1 MISCSTA
8 LVRLLERY
16 GVDTVF
22 GIPGVHTIEFYRD
35 LPSTRIR
42 HITPRHEQGAG
53 FMADGYARVTGKPGV
68 CFLITGPGVT
78 NAATALAEAYSD
90 SVPVL
95 AISSVNQTS
104 ELGIGGGRLHEL
116 PSQRNLTSAFTVF
129 SHTILDPAEL
139 PHVLARAFTVFSSG
153 RPGPVHIEIPINLL
167 TADIGARPLEVHRV
181 ARPGPEP
188 RRVEQ
193 AAALLV
199 DAVNPIVILGGG
211 AVDASAEATRL
222 VESLDCPVVSTVA
235 GKGVVDEHHPLSLG
249 ATLPFA
255 PIREMIGRADVV
267 LAVGTEFAET
277 DLLYTGK
284 GPEINGRLIR
294 VDIEAE
300 QLVRNFMPR
309 VPILSDARL
318 ALDAINRILDGITL
332 KEITRDTPAE
342 VSQALTRLDWQ
353 PKAAQ
358 HKRVLDVLAAVA
370 PDNHTI
376 VCDSTQIAYTGYH
389 YYRCR
394 RPRQWL
400 FPLGFGTLGY
410 GLPAALGAKLGTPE
424 AAIICLA
431 GDGGYLFT
439 VEELAAAVEY
449 EIPVTVIL
457 WNNDGYGEIRD
468 AMVDAQIP
476 EIGVTLKTPD
486 FVAMAESFGCI
497 GLRPDSLKNLK
508 EALSGSFSA
517 RVPTII
523 EIHENAGFLR
533 DLPDPQATPE
543 QPEYTEHE

>member
-1 MISCSTA
+1 MISCSA
-8 LVRLLERY
+8 SLLRLLERY

-22 GIPGVHTIEFYRD
+22 GIPGVHTIEFYRE

-116 PSQRNLTSAFTVF
+116 PSQHKLTSSFTVF
-129 SHTILDPAEL
+129 SHTLLDPAEL
-139 PHVLARAFTVFSSG
+139 PHVLARAFAVFSSG

-167 TADIGARPLEVHRV
+167 TAEVSDAPIEIHRV
-181 ARPGPEP
+181 SRPGPEP
-188 RRVEQ
+188 GRVEK
-193 AAALLV
+193 AAALLA
-199 DAVNPIVILGGG
+199 DASSPIVILGGG
-211 AVDASAEATRL
+211 AVDASADATRL
-222 VESLDCPVVSTVA
+222 VESLQCPVVSTVA
-235 GKGVVDEHHPLSLG
+235 GKGVVDEFHPLSLG
-249 ATLPFA
+249 ATLPFE
-255 PIREMIGRADVV
+255 PVRDMIGKADVV

-284 GPEINGRLIR
+284 GPEINGDLIR

-300 QLVRNFMPR
+300 QLVRNFFPR
-309 VPILSDARL
+309 LPILSDARL
-318 ALDAINRILDGITL
+318 ALDAINRVREGTVP
-332 KEITRDTPAE
+332 KSSTRDARTE
-342 VSQALTRLDWQ
+342 VGHALADLDWL
-353 PKAAQ
+353 PKAARHQ
-358 HKRVLDVLAAVA
+358 KVLDVLAELL
-370 PDNHTI
+370 PENNTI
-376 VCDSTQIAYTGYH
+376 VCDSTQLAYTGYH

-424 AAIICLA
+424 DTIVCLA
-431 GDGGYLFT
+431 GDGGFLFT
-439 VEELAAAVEY
+439 VEELAAGAEY
-449 EIPVTVIL
+449 ELPVTVIV

-468 AMVDAQIP
+468 AMIEAQIP
-476 EIGVTLKTPD
+476 EIGVNLKTPD
-486 FVAMAESFGCI
+486 FVGVARAFGCL
-497 GLRPDSLKNLK
+497 GFKPGSLEELK
-508 EALSGSFSA
+508 DALLQSFDA
-517 RVPTII
+517 RVPTLI
-523 EIHENAGFLR
+523 EVHEEADYLV
-533 DLPDPQATPE
+533 D
-543 QPEYTEHE
+543 HE

>member
-116 PSQRNLTSAFTVF
+116 PSQRNLTSAFTLF
-129 SHTILDPAEL
+129 SHTVLDPAEI

-167 TADIGARPLEVHRV
+167 TANVIDDSFEVHRV
-181 ARPGPEP
+181 TRPGPEP

-193 AAALLV
+193 AADLLV
-199 DAVNPIVILGGG
+199 TAANPIVILGGG

-222 VESLDCPVVSTVA
+222 VETLQCPIVSTVA
-235 GKGVVDEHHPLSLG
+235 GKGVVNENHPLSLG
-249 ATLPFA
+249 ATLPFE
-255 PIREMIGRADVV
+255 PVCQMIGAADVV

-284 GPEINGRLIR
+284 GPQINGRLIR

-300 QLVRNFMPR
+300 QLVRNFSPR

-318 ALDAINRILDGITL
+318 ALDAINRSLEEKIATL
-332 KEITRDTPAE
+332 LGRGVKADADAKDATKVATDVAA
-342 VSQALTRLDWQ
+342 ALASLNWQ
-353 PKAAQ
+353 PKASQ
-358 HKRVLDVLAAVA
+358 HQRVLDALAEVV
-370 PDNHTI
+370 PVNHAI

-389 YYRCR
+389 YYRCS

-410 GLPAALGAKLGTPE
+410 GLPAALGAKLGTPNDT
-424 AAIICLA
+424 IICLT
-431 GDGGYLFT
+431 GDGGFLFT
-439 VEELAAAVEY
+439 VEELAAAAEY
-449 EIPVTVIL
+449 EIPVTVIV

-468 AMVDAQIP
+468 AMIEAGIP
-476 EIGVTLKTPD
+476 QIGVNLKTPD
-486 FVAMAESFGCI
+486 FVAMAIAFGCI
-497 GLRPDSLKNLK
+497 GVRPDSLEGLKN
-508 EALSGSFSA
+508 ALIASFSA

-523 EIHENAGFLR
+523 EIHENASYLV
-533 DLPDPQATPE
+533 D
-543 QPEYTEHE
+543 HE

>member
-1 MISCSTA
+1 MITCSAA
-8 LVRLLERY
+8 LIRLLERY

-22 GIPGVHTIEFYRD
+22 GIPGVHTIEFYRE

-68 CFLITGPGVT
+68 CFLITGPGIT

-95 AISSVNQTS
+95 AISSVNQTC
-104 ELGIGGGRLHEL
+104 ELGAGGGRLHEL

-129 SHTILDPAEL
+129 SHTVLDPGEL

-167 TADIGARPLEVHRV
+167 TADIGDCPLEVHRV

-193 AAALLV
+193 AVELLV
-199 DAVNPIVILGGG
+199 AATSPVIILGGG
-211 AVDASAEATRL
+211 AVEASDEATRL
-222 VESLDCPVVSTVA
+222 VESLHCPVVSTVA
-235 GKGVVDEHHPLSLG
+235 GKGVVDECHPLSLG

-255 PIREMIGRADVV
+255 PVREMIGAADVI

-284 GPEINGRLIR
+284 ELEINGRLIR

-300 QLVRNFMPR
+300 QLVRNFMPQ

-318 ALDAINRILDGITL
+318 ALAAINQVLSGNGPG
-332 KEITRDTPAE
+332 KITRDLPAKI
-342 VSQALTRLDWQ
+342 SQALTNLDWQ
-353 PKAAQ
+353 QKACQ
-358 HKRVLDVLAAVA
+358 HKKVLDVLAAVA
-370 PDNHTI
+370 PANHTI

-389 YYRCR
+389 YYRCS

-400 FPLGFGTLGY
+400 FPLGYGTLGY
-410 GLPAALGAKLGTPE
+410 GLPAALGARLGTPD
-424 AAIICLA
+424 AAIICLV

-439 VEELAAAVEY
+439 VEELATAAEY

-457 WNNDGYGEIRD
+457 WNNKGYGEIRD
-468 AMVDAQIP
+468 AMVESQIP
-476 EIGVTLKTPD
+476 EIGVNLKSPN
-486 FVAMAESFGCI
+486 FVLMAESFGCV
-497 GLRPDSLKNLK
+497 GVAPDSLESLQQ
-508 EALSGSFSA
+508 ALQVSFSS

-523 EIHENAGFLR
+523 EIHENANFL
-533 DLPDPQATPE
+533 LG
-543 QPEYTEHE
+543 HE